1 MRSWEV
7 SQRGLSGIL
16 SIPKNSANAGS
27 TATSSIQRHTPSCSP
42 QTLKMIALMTKAAN
56 WPETIITSLRVTML
70 PRVSTG
76 DTSAR

>member
-1 MRSWEV
+1 
-7 SQRGLSGIL
+7 
-16 SIPKNSANAGS
+16 
-27 TATSSIQRHTPSCSP
+27 
-42 QTLKMIALMTKAAN
+42 MIALMMKAAN